1 MKIGMFLAR
10 MGIPDFRAQPKMA
23 ATIWRC
29 DRIAENSK
37 PALVIGSLVSVLAFG
52 LWASHT
58 LIDAVTRSTGTVVP
72 YSQNQIIQ
80 HLEGGIVSDIL
91 VREGDKVEKGQVLV
105 RIRDSQSQATLSQN
119 ITQLAAKRATLAR
132 LEAELGE
139 AATLTFPED
148 LTDPTLLA
156 NERDLF
162 TRRRRDQAEQIL
174 ILNDK
179 MRQHEISLAGL
190 HARRANLKRERELS
204 AERAES
210 LERLNKS
217 GAAPRNDVLQ
227 SLSILQQLDTKITD
241 LDHDIPQ
248 TEAALSEAVRQR
260 NGAVFKFKAAASEE
274 KVKLLAE
281 IAQLNEAITGMRERA
296 TRTDIRSPTA
306 GIINKRYVATL
317 GGIIAPGA
325 PIMEIVPES
334 DTIAIEA
341 QLSPQDRAEI
351 WPGTRAIVKITAY
364 DYSVYGGLEAQVID
378 ISPDLIR
385 ERDGQP
391 YFRVRLN
398 AANRLGNKHPIIP
411 GMMANVDIL
420 THRYTVAEY
429 LLTPL
434 RTMNDMAFRR

>member
-1 MKIGMFLAR
+1 MKIGIFRAR
-10 MGIPDFRAQPKMA
+10 CGIPGVRTQSEMA
-23 ATIWRC
+23 GSVWLC
-29 DRIAENSK
+29 DRIAENAKRS
-37 PALVIGSLVSVLAFG
+37 LVVGVLVSVIAFG
-52 LWASHT
+52 LWSSNT
-58 LIDAVTRSTGTVVP
+58 WIDAVTRSAGTVVP

-80 HLEGGIVSDIL
+80 HLEGGIVSEIL
-91 VREGDKVEKGQVLV
+91 VREGEKVAKEQVLV

-139 AATLTFPED
+139 APGLTFPED
-148 LTDPTLLA
+148 LTDPSLLA

-162 TRRRRDQAEQIL
+162 MRRRRDQAEQIL

-190 HARRANLKRERELS
+190 HARRANLRRERELS

-210 LERLNKS
+210 LDRLNKS

-227 SLSILQQLDTKITD
+227 SLSNLQQLDTRITD

-248 TEAALSEAVRQR
+248 TEAALSEALRQR
-260 NGAVFKFKAAASEE
+260 NGAIFKFKAAASEE
-274 KVKLLAE
+274 KVKLLVE
-281 IAQLNEAITGMRERA
+281 TAQLHEAIASLQERA
-296 TRTDIRSPTA
+296 TRTDIRSPAA
-306 GIINKRYVATL
+306 GIINKLYVATV
-317 GGIIAPGA
+317 GGIISPGA

-378 ISPDLIR
+378 ISADLIR
-385 ERDGQP
+385 ERDGHP

-398 AANRLGNKHPIIP
+398 AANRLGNRHPIIP

-434 RTMNDMAFRR
+434 RAIKDMAFRR